1 MLKAGSDIG
10 ENAQKLGLIVYG
22 EHGVAFTKVR
32 VKRNMLELVQRR
44 IDSNNHEP
52 LLWCNVKLRT
62 EQALLHQRLEAPVDC
77 YRIISSSTYE
87 GCANSFAC

>member
-1 MLKAGSDIG
+1 MFRRSLVLKAGSDIG

-44 IDSNNHEP
+44 IDSNNLTGSWAAMNP
-52 LLWCNVKLRT
+52 YFGAMLSFVRSRLCSIKGLKLLWTVI
-62 EQALLHQRLEAPVDC
+62 A
-77 YRIISSSTYE
+77 
-87 GCANSFAC
+87 